1 MDMSVNCEKKI
12 ASYEELY
19 KELHSLDKDNRMY
32 EMYDEYFCIRLAEG
46 YDITV
51 YNNGRDEVYV
61 AYMAEGQQLTHYHPD
76 YQEAYADLKEV
87 LENPDKELCEIKKNQ
102 EESRKNTIRGIWC
115 FVIFMGVLTLL
126 ASIILL

>member
-1 MDMSVNCEKKI
+1 MSVKCEKKI
-12 ASYEELY
+12 TSYEELY

-51 YNNGRDEVYV
+51 YNKGRDEVYV

-76 YQEAYADLKEV
+76 YQEAYVDLKEV

-102 EESRKNTIRGIWC
+102 EESRKNTIIGIWG